1 MAKAVIVGGSNLGNR
16 EENLRR
22 GFELVS
28 LFAGKTLKTTP
39 FLHTAPFGV
48 EKQPPFVNAGV
59 LVETC
64 HPPLELLRLLKW
76 IEKRVGRYPTYRW
89 GPRVLDLDLVLYEG
103 VRVESRELTLPHPG
117 LRERDFFKELVE
129 ELLGE
134 NLHLFLYRL

>member
-39 FLHTAPFGV
+39 FLYTAPFGV

-59 LVETC
+59 LVETY

-103 VRVESRELTLPHPG
+103 VRVESSELTLPHPG